1 MKGYP
6 MDWPIAVGLVSYQ
19 GYDVDQIFR
28 NLQGIGAEYVEIDYI
43 KTPLGVVNE
52 YGLTHLSKNDLQN
65 SKDFLR
71 LLNQYHLRA
80 LTFSGHV
87 KFIIEEDVELFLK
100 KMEFAKKI
108 GARYITTGESPVE
121 KKQEFFKHIQWIE
134 KKARELDL
142 LVCLETEMSNTLIT
156 RGTEGIS
163 IINEIA
169 SPYIKMTYDTGNIYY
184 AQKGKIDMAED
195 LRSAIDYIETIH
207 FKDPYFIDGMLRFG
221 EIGKGE
227 INFFELVKIIKAQ
240 SRIIPITIEIP
251 YFFQSNQW
259 SPFEV
264 SKKIFPIEDINHL
277 ISNSIRFIQGL
288 LKD

>member
-1 MKGYP
+1 

-19 GYDVDQIFR
+19 GYDFDQVFK
-28 NLQGIGAEYVEIDYI
+28 NLHGIGAEYVEIDYI

-52 YGLTHLSKNDLQN
+52 YGLTHLNEEDLQK
-65 SKDFLR
+65 SMYFLQ
-71 LLNQYHLRA
+71 LLNQYHLKA

-87 KFIIEEDVELFLK
+87 KLINEEEVELFLK

-108 GARYITTGESPVE
+108 GAKYITTGESPME
-121 KKQEFFKHIQWIE
+121 SKNEFFKHIRRVE

-142 LVCLETEMSNTLIT
+142 VVCLETEMSNTLIT
-156 RGTEGIS
+156 RGTEGIP

-184 AQKGKIDMAED
+184 AQKGKIDIAAD
-195 LRSAIDYIETIH
+195 LQNAIDYIETIH
-207 FKDPYFIDGMLRFG
+207 FKDPYFIDGVLRFG

-227 INFFELVKIIKAQ
+227 INFFELAEIIKTKG
-240 SRIIPITIEIP
+240 RIIPVTIEIP

-259 SPFEV
+259 GPFEV
-264 SKKIFPIEDINHL
+264 SKKIFPIDEINRLL
-277 ISNSIRFIQGL
+277 IHSICFIQDL